1 MGATPEAATIGYAA
15 RDGVAWITLQRPERR
30 NAIDRA
36 TRGRLASAFAAAERD
51 PDVRVIVLTGA
62 GTAFCAGVDL
72 KEGSPPDDAA
82 APDRLTAPLDA
93 ATKPVL
99 AAINGPAAGG
109 GFELALAADLRIA
122 SSNATFSLPE
132 VSIGSLPGSGGTQL
146 LARATTPARA
156 LRMLLTGQPIDAA
169 TALEWGIVSDVV
181 APEALIGLAT
191 TLASRIAANAP
202 LSLQAA
208 KRAAR
213 AAADVPLSS
222 GIALERSLW
231 SALAK
236 SADHAEGRAA
246 FREGRPP
253 KFSGR

>member
-1 MGATPEAATIGYAA
+1 MDGTETKAIGYRVHA
-15 RDGVAWITLQRPERR
+15 GVAWITLQRPEKR

-36 TRGRLASAFAAAERD
+36 TRVLLADAVASAERD
-51 PDVRVIVLTGA
+51 DLVRVIVLTGA
-62 GTAFCAGVDL
+62 GTAFSAGVDL
-72 KEGSPPDDAA
+72 KEPAA
-82 APDRLTAPLDA
+82 TDGGVPDRLTAPLDRA
-93 ATKPVL
+93 MKPVL
-99 AAINGPAAGG
+99 AVINGPAAGG

-122 SSNATFSLPE
+122 SSTATFSLPE
-132 VSIGSLPGSGGTQL
+132 VSIGSLPGSGGTQR

-181 APEALIGLAT
+181 PPDALNPLAEALAT
-191 TLASRIAANAP
+191 RIASNAP

-213 AAADVPLSS
+213 AAEDQPLST
-222 GIALERSLW
+222 GLELERSLW

-236 SADHAEGRAA
+236 TDDRAEGRLA

-253 KFSGR
+253 VFKGR

>member
-1 MGATPEAATIGYAA
+1 MDALPTIGYAV
-15 RDGVAWITLQRPERR
+15 RDGVAWITLQRPEQR

-36 TRGRLASAFAAAERD
+36 TRALLAQAFASAEADAV
-51 PDVRVIVLTGA
+51 VRAIVLTGA
-62 GTAFCAGVDL
+62 GSAFCAGVDL
-72 KEGSPPDDAA
+72 KEAA
-82 APDRLTAPLDA
+82 APDGGAVPDRLTAPLDS

-122 SSNATFSLPE
+122 SSTASFSLPE
-132 VSIGSLPGSGGTQL
+132 VSIGSLPGSGGTQRL
-146 LARATTPARA
+146 VRATTPARA
-156 LRMLLTGQPIDAA
+156 LRMLFTGQPIDAA

-181 APEALIGLAT
+181 APDALIPLAT
-191 TLASRIAANAP
+191 TLATRIAANAP
-202 LSLQAA
+202 LSLQAV

-213 AAADVPLSS
+213 AADDMPLSA
-222 GIALERSLW
+222 GLALERSLW

-236 SADHAEGRAA
+236 TADRAEGRAA
-246 FREGRPP
+246 FRERRPP